1 MRHTPESTRPQQGAR
16 RTTPDG
22 WADAADDPLRVDRRS
37 VLVGLLAAL
46 PAFGGFAQVGSPAI
60 PQLRG
65 GDVLTPEDWARLRG
79 GALTNPG
86 AQGSE
91 IFGALAPSVVYIYG
105 KLKAR
110 GGKPAGASTGTGSII
125 SQDGLVITNH
135 HVIAEAEAL
144 YVALYPPGGRRALT
158 PEDLHQA
165 RLLRFDEGRDLA
177 LIRFIEPPAGL
188 RPMPFGSFDQLKVGE
203 EVHAIGHPLG
213 NSWTYTKGVVSQIRE
228 QYQWQDTTGYKRGA
242 SVIQTQTP
250 ISPGNSGGPLID
262 ANGRMIGVN
271 SFGFAGNNAQG
282 LNFAVAVNEVENFL
296 RSQGNRT
303 AQRVQPDKPAAEN
316 CSGDEPKV
324 LRKYRNSTND
334 HTFLD
339 LDVDCDG
346 VADITMRVPDR
357 PDLAVR
363 YTIDRDG
370 KTVAVLVDL
379 KRGNRIDYSL
389 HDTDGDGVPDRIGVH
404 PDGNFKPTS
413 FVPYNGEASVAAVL
427 QRQPPR
433 R

>member
-1 MRHTPESTRPQQGAR
+1 MRERGSAGGFEGTGIGSSGGGRGRISARAALAR
-16 RTTPDG
+16 RT
-22 WADAADDPLRVDRRS
+22 
-37 VLVGLLAAL
+37 VLVASLAAL
-46 PAFGGFAQVGSPAI
+46 ALAGVQAQGPAPAI
-60 PQLRG
+60 PSLRS

-79 GALTNPG
+79 GSLTNPG

-91 IFGALAPSVVYIYG
+91 IFGALAPSVVFIYS

-110 GGKPAGASTGTGSII
+110 GGKPAGAATGTGSIV
-125 SQDGLVITNH
+125 SQDGLVITNQ
-135 HVIAEAEAL
+135 HVVADSEAL

-177 LIRFIEPPAGL
+177 LIRFVDPPPGL
-188 RPMPFGSFDQLKVGE
+188 RPMPFGSFERLKVGE

-213 NSWTYTKGVVSQIRE
+213 NSWTYTRGVVSQIRE
-228 QYQWQDTTGYKRGA
+228 HYQWQDSTGYKRGA

-271 SFGFAGNNAQG
+271 SFGFSGNNAQG
-282 LNFAVAVNEVENFL
+282 LNFAVAVNEVEDFL
-296 RSQGNRT
+296 QAKGNRL
-303 AQRVQPDKPAAEN
+303 AQRAQAEAPAAEN
-316 CSGDEPKV
+316 CPGDEPKV
-324 LRKYRNSTND
+324 LRKYRNSAND
-334 HTFLD
+334 HTFVD

-346 VADITMRVPDR
+346 VVDLTMRVPDR
-357 PDLAVR
+357 PDLALR

-370 KTVAVLVDL
+370 KTVTVLVDL
-379 KRGNRIDYSL
+379 KRSGRIDYSL
-389 HDTDGDGVPDRIGVH
+389 HDTDGDGVPDRIGIH
-404 PDGNFKPTS
+404 PDGGFKPTS
-413 FVPYNGEASVAAVL
+413 FVPFTGEASVAAVL
-427 QRQPPR
+427 QRQTAR